1 MKIKKTLITLALTGL
16 LTAVLAA
23 PALAKEIVQPTPPT
37 TVATGDSSVTATVDQ
52 TYTVTIPDTV
62 NFGTLTKASKD
73 VVKDLTVKV
82 NNLLIDKN
90 QTLKINVKGDGTAD
104 AFTIRTNGGASIAY
118 AVYAKNKDTTSGAAV
133 DPNGE
138 FAAVTSADTPDT
150 EQDVSGKLK
159 QTGAVIHSGSYTG
172 TLTFTCTVENKTT

>member
-1 MKIKKTLITLALTGL
+1 MKIKKTLTTLALTGL

-23 PALAKEIVQPTPPT
+23 PALAADKTIVAPAT
-37 TVATGDSSVTATVDQ
+37 TAGSPVTATVDQ

-90 QTLKINVKGDGTAD
+90 QTLKINVKGDDTTTAN
-104 AFTIRTNGGASIAY
+104 AFTIRTTGGASIAY
-118 AVYAKNKDTTSGAAV
+118 EVYNKSSTKV
-133 DPNGE
+133 NPNSE

-159 QTGAVIHSGSYTG
+159 QTGDVVHSGSYTG
-172 TLTFTCTVENKTT
+172 TLTFTCTVATP

>member
-1 MKIKKTLITLALTGL
+1 MKIKKTLTTLALTGL
-16 LTAVLAA
+16 LTTTLAA
-23 PALAKEIVQPTPPT
+23 PALAKDIVYPT
-37 TVATGDSSVTATVDQ
+37 VSTGDSSVTATVDQ

-90 QTLKINVKGDGTAD
+90 QTLKINVKGDDTTD
-104 AFTIRTNGGASIAY
+104 AFTIRTNGSASIAY
-118 AVYAKNKDTTSGAAV
+118 AVYAKNKDTTSGTAV

-138 FAAVTSADTPDT
+138 FAAVTSAATPDT

>member
-1 MKIKKTLITLALTGL
+1 MKIKKTLTTLALTGL
-16 LTAVLAA
+16 LTATLAA
-23 PALAKEIVQPTPPT
+23 PALAADKKIVYPSAT
-37 TVATGDSSVTATVDQ
+37 TDSSPVTATVDQ

-62 NFGTLTKASKD
+62 DFGTLTKASKD

-90 QTLKINVKGDGTAD
+90 QTLKINVKGDDTTTAN
-104 AFTIRTNGGASIAY
+104 AFTIRTTGGASIAY
-118 AVYAKNKDTTSGAAV
+118 EVYNKSSTKV
-133 DPNGE
+133 NPNSE

-159 QTGAVIHSGSYTG
+159 QTGDVVHSGSYTG
-172 TLTFTCTVENKTT
+172 TLTFTCTVADKTT